1 MEPEKLTLRV
11 NGVEYGGWTSVRV
24 NCDIDRVATSFSLG
38 LSERWPDPRAAET
51 GGLSIISRGI
61 SIGDACEIAI
71 GGTLVC
77 TGYVD
82 RVEKSYS
89 AQAHQVSVSGR
100 SKTADLID
108 SAVPHDQQIRGKK
121 LEDIARQLCAPH
133 GIEVAVEGDTGPP
146 LEEFH
151 AKIGESVH
159 GELERLCALRALL
172 VSDGPG
178 GGLILTRSGAGG
190 GRTALRLGR
199 SPILSGSAQWD
210 GGDRFGTTIVRGQQP
225 LGGAGLRDGPAVALG
240 EGLATDPEVRGN
252 RVRILSARGRVTVEE
267 LRRQAE
273 QDVRAR
279 KGAANS
285 LSYSLAGW
293 RHPGGGLWWKGL
305 TVWVEDDLLGVAG
318 EYRIRSVNLA
328 LSDQGTTTDLTLA
341 PPQAYPESGD
351 PAPDSALSVI
361 EEATP

>member
-11 NGVEYGGWTSVRV
+11 NGTEYGGWTSVRL
-24 NCDIDRVATSFSLG
+24 NSDIDRIATSFSLS
-38 LSERWPDPRAAET
+38 LSERWPDPRMAET

-61 SIGDACEIAI
+61 SIGDTCEVSI
-71 GGTLVC
+71 GDTLVC

-82 RVEKSYS
+82 RVEKSYG
-89 AQAHQVSVSGR
+89 AQQHQVSVSGR
-100 SKTADLID
+100 SKTSDLID
-108 SAVPHDQQIRGKK
+108 SAVDRDQQIRGKK
-121 LEDIARQLCAPH
+121 LEDIARHLCAPH
-133 GIEVAVEGDTGPP
+133 GIDVAVEGDTGPP

-151 AKIGESVH
+151 AKIGETIH

-210 GGDRFGTTIVRGQQP
+210 GGDRFGTILVRGQQP
-225 LGGAGLRDGPAVALG
+225 LGGTGLRDGPAVALG
-240 EGLATDPEVRGN
+240 EGLATDPEIRGS
-252 RVRILSARGRVTVEE
+252 RVKILSARGRATVEE

-273 QDVRAR
+273 QDVRTR
-279 KGAANS
+279 KGRANS

-305 TVWVEDDLLGVAG
+305 TVWVEDDLLGIEG

-328 LSDQGTTTDLTLA
+328 LSEQGTITDLSLT
-341 PPQAYPESGD
+341 PPQAYADAGD
-351 PAPDSALSVI
+351 PAPGSALAL
-361 EEATP
+361 EETIL